1 MTTLLLAALL
11 SSPAF
16 ALTPAEEAALARGEV
31 VLHTLPATRPRAVR
45 IEAWVDVGADG
56 AATWRALTDYKARE
70 ASSDV
75 LTGFTVYVNEPSR
88 TCIAWTGSRFGF
100 DLRFHNCYGMDAAR
114 TRLTHD
120 LDPSRPSDLAY
131 ASGVYTLSTG
141 PRGTRLAYVAE
152 TDFGRPLPGFV
163 TSWLGESG
171 AREYLLDT
179 KRRAEKR

>member
-88 TCIAWTGSRFGF
+88 TTWPTPPACT
-100 DLRFHNCYGMDAAR
+100 
-114 TRLTHD
+114 
-120 LDPSRPSDLAY
+120 PS
-131 ASGVYTLSTG
+131 
-141 PRGTRLAYVAE
+141 PRGRVGRASPTWRRRTSVGRSLASS
-152 TDFGRPLPGFV
+152 PPG
-163 TSWLGESG
+163 S
-171 AREYLLDT
+171 A
-179 KRRAEKR
+179 RAEPASTSSTRSAAPRSVRLRP